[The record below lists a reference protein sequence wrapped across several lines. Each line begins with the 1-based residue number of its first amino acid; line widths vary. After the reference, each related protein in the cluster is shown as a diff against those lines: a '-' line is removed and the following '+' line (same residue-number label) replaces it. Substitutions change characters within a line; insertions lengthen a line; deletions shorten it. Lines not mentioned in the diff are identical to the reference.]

1 MVPLA
6 AMPRIL
12 VVEDETE
19 LAALVQE
26 WLVDELYV
34 VEVLNNGMQA
44 LEAINSRPF
53 DLIILDIMLPG
64 LDGIEICK
72 RYRGQGGATPIMML
86 TAKRSLATKELSLDS
101 GADDYL
107 TKPFKLRELSAR
119 VRALL
124 RRPAVV
130 IPDVVTVGDL
140 VMDRGSFTVSRCNR
154 HIKLLPKEFA
164 LLEILMRHAGTVITS
179 DDLIVNIWGSQSDVV
194 SDTVRSYVRMLRQKI
209 DEPGSPSMI
218 QTVHGIGYKIEPTT
232 NG

>member
-1 MVPLA
+1 
-6 AMPRIL
+6 MPRIL

-34 VEVLNNGMQA
+34 VEVLNDGMQA

-64 LDGIEICK
+64 LDGIEVCK
-72 RYRGQGGATPIMML
+72 RYRSHGGATPIMML
-86 TAKRSLATKELSLDS
+86 TAKRALAAKELGLDS

-140 VMDRGSFTVSRCNR
+140 VLDRGSFKVSRRNR
-154 HIKLLPKEFA
+154 QIKLLPKEFA
-164 LLEILMRHAGTVITS
+164 LLETLMRHAGTVITS
-179 DDLIVNIWGSQSDVV
+179 DDLIVNIWGDQSDVV

-209 DEPGSPSMI
+209 DEPGHPSLI
-218 QTVHGIGYKIEPTT
+218 QTVHGIGYKIEPAS